1 MSLVLWARMAARGSH
16 LRARSKQRNR
26 ETEKQKGRLEV
37 GSWKLTMSKEQRK
50 REEGNEGR
58 ERKEGR
64 TNKSRKKCIETI
76 YVL

>member
-1 MSLVLWARMAARGSH
+1 MSLVLWAKMAARGSPIC
-16 LRARSKQRNR
+16 ARSKQRNR
-26 ETEKQKGRLEV
+26 ETEKLKGKLEV

-64 TNKSRKKCIETI
+64 EGSDQETKWSKI
-76 YVL
+76 